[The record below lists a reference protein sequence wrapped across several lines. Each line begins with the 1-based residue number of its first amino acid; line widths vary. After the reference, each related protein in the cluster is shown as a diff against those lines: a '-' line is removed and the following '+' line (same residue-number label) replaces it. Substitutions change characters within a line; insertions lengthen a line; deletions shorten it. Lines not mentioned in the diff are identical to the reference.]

1 MNKIKVMSVFGTRPE
16 AIKMAPL
23 VKTFEKFPESFESK
37 VLVTAQHR
45 KMLDQVLEI
54 FEVVPDYDLNI
65 MTHGQTLPDVTGAVI
80 KGVTDILI
88 EDRPDILLVHGDTTT
103 TFSAS
108 LAAFYQQIPVGH
120 VEAGLRSHN
129 KYSPFP
135 EEVNRQLTG
144 RISEMHFAPTEGNRD
159 NLLIENVNSQNI
171 HITGN
176 TVIDALMHVVQPNYA
191 FQDSSLKT
199 LDFDQKR
206 VVLLTAHRRENLG
219 NPLREIFSAVR
230 QLALTVEDVAVV
242 YPMHLN
248 PKVRK
253 PALEILSDLENVY
266 LIEPLEYV
274 AFANLM
280 AKSYLVMTDSGG
292 IQEEAPALGKPVLV
306 LRRETERPEAV
317 TAGTVKVVGTD
328 EKKIYESAMEL
339 LTDSQAYQ
347 LMANAVNPYGDG
359 KAAVRIA
366 ELIRAR
372 FENQV

>member
-23 VKTFEKFPESFESK
+23 VKTLEKFEEAFESK

-54 FEVVPDYDLNI
+54 FEIVPDYDLNI

-120 VEAGLRSHN
+120 VEAGLRSYN

-159 NLLIENVNSQNI
+159 NLITENVNSQNI

-176 TVIDALMHVVQPNYA
+176 TVIDALMRVVQPDYV
-191 FQDSSLKT
+191 FQDSSFKT
-199 LDFDQKR
+199 LDFDKKG
-206 VVLLTAHRRENLG
+206 V
-219 NPLREIFSAVR
+219 
-230 QLALTVEDVAVV
+230 AL
-242 YPMHLN
+242 
-248 PKVRK
+248 
-253 PALEILSDLENVY
+253 
-266 LIEPLEYV
+266 
-274 AFANLM
+274 
-280 AKSYLVMTDSGG
+280 
-292 IQEEAPALGKPVLV
+292 
-306 LRRETERPEAV
+306 
-317 TAGTVKVVGTD
+317 
-328 EKKIYESAMEL
+328 
-339 LTDSQAYQ
+339 
-347 LMANAVNPYGDG
+347 
-359 KAAVRIA
+359 
-366 ELIRAR
+366 
-372 FENQV
+372 